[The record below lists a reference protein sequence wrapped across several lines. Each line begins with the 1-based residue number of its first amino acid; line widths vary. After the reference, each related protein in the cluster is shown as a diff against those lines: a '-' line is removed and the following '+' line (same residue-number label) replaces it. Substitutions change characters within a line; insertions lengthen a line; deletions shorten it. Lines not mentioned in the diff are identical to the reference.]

1 MKVKKIEKYYSENKI
16 WVKVIFENN
25 LIWVPSFDELGKILS
40 LIGQCEDEK
49 YPNGK
54 GLELVYEFFKETIL
68 IGMSYEEFCKYK
80 GIPTKL

>member
-49 YPNGK
+49 YPNGNRFDK
-54 GLELVYEFFKETIL
+54 CT
-68 IGMSYEEFCKYK
+68 
-80 GIPTKL
+80 